1 MFGMSEGKTWVVYTK
16 EEPKKRKRD
25 KGGRRDDEAGV
36 GACVVREEEK
46 G

>member
-1 MFGMSEGKTWVVYTK
+1 MGGMKEGRTQRWVVYTK
-16 EEPKKRKRD
+16 EEPKRD